1 MFFYCI
7 FVKINNLKTTSMTL
21 AIIIAVV
28 VLLVLWVISVQN
40 KLVKLDEFAN
50 NALKQIN
57 VQQMSRY
64 DALMTMVKTAR
75 EYAKDVESKT
85 IIDAIEARRPVQSAN
100 PTTEQINENEAMLG
114 QAIRNFNVVLE
125 RYPELKS
132 ISLYD
137 NAQQE
142 YRKNED
148 QVRMAR
154 MTFNDSVTKFNMQT
168 RMFPG
173 SIIAGM
179 LGFAPKQYLEEDKS
193 KADVPLD
200 ELFPE
205 K

>member
-1 MFFYCI
+1 M
-7 FVKINNLKTTSMTL
+7 TTTMVTI
-21 AIIIAVV
+21 IIIAIV

-57 VQQMSRY
+57 VQQMTRFDSLR
-64 DALMTMVKTAR
+64 TMINAAR

-100 PTTEQINENEAMLG
+100 PTPEQINENEALLG
-114 QAIRNFNVVLE
+114 QAIRNFNVVAE

-132 ISLYD
+132 MELYK
-137 NAQQE
+137 NAQDE
-142 YRKNED
+142 YSKNED
-148 QVRMAR
+148 QVRISR
-154 MTFNDSVTKFNMQT
+154 MTFNDAVTKFNMQT

-173 SIIAGM
+173 SVVARM

-193 KADVPLD
+193 KADIPD
-200 ELFPE
+200 IFPE
-205 K
+205 KQ

>member
-1 MFFYCI
+1 MIFYCI
-7 FVKINNLKTTSMTL
+7 FVKNNNLKTTSMTL

>member
-1 MFFYCI
+1 MIFYRI

-21 AIIIAVV
+21 AIIIAIV

>member
-1 MFFYCI
+1 
-7 FVKINNLKTTSMTL
+7 MTL

-137 NAQQE
+137 HAQQE

>member
-1 MFFYCI
+1 
-7 FVKINNLKTTSMTL
+7 MTL
-21 AIIIAVV
+21 IIIIAVV

-64 DALMTMVKTAR
+64 DSLRTMVNTAR

-100 PTTEQINENEAMLG
+100 PTAEQINENEALLG
-114 QAIRNFNVVLE
+114 QAIRNFNVVVE
-125 RYPELKS
+125 KYPELKS
-132 ISLYD
+132 LDLYK
-137 NAQQE
+137 NAQEE
-142 YRKNED
+142 YAKNED

-154 MTFNDSVTKFNMQT
+154 MTFNDCVTKFNMQT

-173 SIIAGM
+173 SVIARM
-179 LGFAPKQYLEEDKS
+179 LGFAPKEYLAEDKS
-193 KADVPLD
+193 KADIPD
-200 ELFPE
+200 IFPDKTTSVE
-205 K
+205 KQ

>member
-1 MFFYCI
+1 
-7 FVKINNLKTTSMTL
+7 MTL
-21 AIIIAVV
+21 IIIIAVV

-40 KLVKLDEFAN
+40 KLVKLDEYAN

-64 DALMTMVKTAR
+64 DSLMTMVKTAR

-100 PTTEQINENEAMLG
+100 PTTEQINENEALLG

-125 RYPELKS
+125 KYPELKS
-132 ISLYD
+132 ISLYN

-142 YRKNED
+142 YTKNED
-148 QVRMAR
+148 QVRLAR
-154 MTFNDSVTKFNMQT
+154 MTFNDCVTKFNMQT

-173 SIIAGM
+173 SVVASM

-193 KADVPLD
+193 KADVPLS
-200 ELFPE
+200 ELFPDKNASTSVE
-205 K
+205 KQ

>member
-1 MFFYCI
+1 
-7 FVKINNLKTTSMTL
+7 MTL
-21 AIIIAVV
+21 IIIIAIV

-64 DALMTMVKTAR
+64 DSLRTMINAAR

-100 PTTEQINENEAMLG
+100 PTTEQINENEALLG
-114 QAIRNFNVVLE
+114 QAIRNFNVVVE
-125 RYPELKS
+125 KYPELKS
-132 ISLYD
+132 LELYK
-137 NAQQE
+137 NAQDE
-142 YRKNED
+142 YAKNED

-154 MTFNDSVTKFNMQT
+154 MTFNDCVTKFNMQT

-173 SIIAGM
+173 SVIARM
-179 LGFAPKQYLEEDKS
+179 LGFVPKEYLEEDKS
-193 KADVPLD
+193 KADIPD
-200 ELFPE
+200 IFPDKNTSVE
-205 K
+205 KQ

>member
-1 MFFYCI
+1 MIFYCI
-7 FVKINNLKTTSMTL
+7 FVKNNNLKTTSMTL

-57 VQQMSRY
+57 VQQMTRY

-85 IIDAIEARRPVQSAN
+85 IIDAIEARRPIQSAN

-173 SIIAGM
+173 SVVASM

-193 KADVPLD
+193 KTEVPLD

>member
-1 MFFYCI
+1 
-7 FVKINNLKTTSMTL
+7 MTL
-21 AIIIAVV
+21 LIIIAII

-40 KLVKLDEFAN
+40 KLVKLDEYAN

-64 DALMTMVKTAR
+64 DSLRTMINAAR

-85 IIDAIEARRPVQSAN
+85 IIEAIEARRPVQSAN
-100 PTTEQINENEAMLG
+100 PTAEQINENEAILG
-114 QAIRNFNVVLE
+114 QAMRNFNVVVE

-132 ISLYD
+132 MELYR
-137 NAQQE
+137 NAQDE
-142 YRKNED
+142 YKKNED
-148 QVRMAR
+148 QVRVSR

-173 SIIAGM
+173 SVVAKM

-193 KADVPLD
+193 KADIPD
-200 ELFPE
+200 IFPD
-205 K
+205 KQ